1 MIVWCRNLTILLLG
15 LAFHCFLLQKIENR
29 YATALA
35 GHRAA
40 ILFNYYYKVTYTDKN
55 GEVKEGYVAKRNL
68 KIIEE
73 QEKIV

>member
-1 MIVWCRNLTILLLG
+1 MLSEALGIGIQAVSYTHLLG

-40 ILFNYYYKVTYTDKN
+40 ILFNSSLQKEKN
-55 GEVKEGYVAKRNL
+55 KRIKTENHCL
-68 KIIEE
+68 
-73 QEKIV
+73 